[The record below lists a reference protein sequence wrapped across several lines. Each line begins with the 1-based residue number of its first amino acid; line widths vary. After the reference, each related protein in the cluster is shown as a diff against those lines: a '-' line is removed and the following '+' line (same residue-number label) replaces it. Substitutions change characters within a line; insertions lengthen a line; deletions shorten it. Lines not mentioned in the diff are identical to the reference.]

1 MSKYP
6 ALVAMGVQNPEQ
18 IARYATYTTEE
29 ADTLRIVYDRKKGS
43 LLPESRKYK
52 FPRIK
57 KSTMVDSGTRET
69 KVLFESAPE
78 FRNAL
83 DELGDLMKARDS
95 HDEVR
100 NLIAEEVKS
109 LEEDVAA
116 RISYIHSLIEKV

>member
-1 MSKYP
+1 MSEFP
-6 ALVAMGVQNPEQ
+6 VLESMGIQNPRE
-18 IARYATYTTEE
+18 IARYVVHTTDD

-43 LLPESRKYK
+43 ILPVSRKYK

-69 KVLFESAPE
+69 QVIFESSPE

-83 DELGDLMKARDS
+83 SELYKLMDERES

-100 NLIAEEVKS
+100 KLITEEVKA

-116 RISYIHSLIEKV
+116 RISYIHSLIDKV